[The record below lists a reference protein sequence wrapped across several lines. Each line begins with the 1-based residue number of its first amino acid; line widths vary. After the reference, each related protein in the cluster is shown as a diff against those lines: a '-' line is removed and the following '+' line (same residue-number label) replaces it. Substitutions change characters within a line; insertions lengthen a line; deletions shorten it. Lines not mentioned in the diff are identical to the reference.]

1 MYYAI
6 REGAGVRGVIVE
18 IWEECKRLVYNYPAV
33 YKRFKTRE
41 QAEAYLKLSDR
52 ELIKQEY
59 RKKRGLI

>member
-6 REGAGVRGVIVE
+6 RVGAGVKNKIVE
-18 IWEECKRLVYNYPAV
+18 SWEECKRLVYNYPVV
-33 YKRFKTRE
+33 YKKFKTRE

>member
-18 IWEECKRLVYNYPAV
+18 SWEECNRLVYNYPAV
-33 YKRFKTRE
+33 YKKFKTRE

>member
-6 REGAGVRGVIVE
+6 RVGAGVKNKIVE
-18 IWEECKRLVYNYPAV
+18 SWEECKWLVYNYPAV
-33 YKRFKTRE
+33 YKKFKTRE

>member
-18 IWEECKRLVYNYPAV
+18 SWEECKWLVYNYPAV

-52 ELIKQEY
+52 ELIKQNTE
-59 RKKRGLI
+59 RKEG

>member
-6 REGAGVRGVIVE
+6 RVGAGVKNKIVE
-18 IWEECKRLVYNYPAV
+18 SWEECKRLVYNYPAV
-33 YKRFKTRE
+33 YKKFKTRE

>member
-6 REGAGVRGVIVE
+6 RVGAGVKNKIVE
-18 IWEECKRLVYNYPAV
+18 SWEECKWLVYNYPAV

-52 ELIKQEY
+52 ELIKQNTE
-59 RKKRGLI
+59 RKEG

>member
-6 REGAGVRGVIVE
+6 REGAGVRNIIVE
-18 IWEECKRLVYNYPAV
+18 SWEECKWLVYNYPAV

-41 QAEAYLKLSDR
+41 QAEAYLRLSDR

>member
-6 REGAGVRGVIVE
+6 REGAGVRGIIVE
-18 IWEECKRLVYNYPAV
+18 SWEECKWLVYNYPAV

-41 QAEAYLKLSDR
+41 QAEAYLRLSDR